1 MEQTL
6 VDDIVSIL
14 ENYSVHNDF
23 DGFLKVPTEEV
34 SIALEKMFITKMN
47 EEKRKIYYEKIES
60 LKTILHEE
68 YLPEAILERNFYLD
82 NGKVISRI
90 WIEKLNVS
98 LNNRNYWPEIFE
110 FFSET
115 MSKFELFFFEFEE
128 IEDQVFAEL
137 EDDTSNE
144 IDDMV
149 HVRVNFPPFQHFKID
164 ENNKEFIDQNI
175 LFNNKR
181 FIHLE

>member
-1 MEQTL
+1 MYSKEEAQQIKKEFWTAFAEAYPRKWL
-6 VDDIVSIL
+6 LYDTKIKDVTFKFYIDNKKAQVLLDI
-14 ENYSVHNDF
+14 EPKD
-23 DGFLKVPTEEV
+23 
-34 SIALEKMFITKMN
+34 

-98 LNNRNYWPEIFE
+98 LNNRNYWPDIFE

-115 MSKFELFFFEFEE
+115 MTKFELFFFEFEDY
-128 IEDQVFAEL
+128 IKDL
-137 EDDTSNE
+137 EMNT
-144 IDDMV
+144 
-149 HVRVNFPPFQHFKID
+149 
-164 ENNKEFIDQNI
+164 
-175 LFNNKR
+175 
-181 FIHLE
+181 

>member
-1 MEQTL
+1 MYSKEEALRIKKDFWIAFAEAYPRKWLLYDTKIKDVTFKFYIDNKKAQVL
-6 VDDIVSIL
+6 LDI
-14 ENYSVHNDF
+14 EPKD
-23 DGFLKVPTEEV
+23 
-34 SIALEKMFITKMN
+34 

-115 MSKFELFFFEFEE
+115 MTKFELFFFEFEE
-128 IEDQVFAEL
+128 YIKDL
-137 EDDTSNE
+137 EMNT
-144 IDDMV
+144 
-149 HVRVNFPPFQHFKID
+149 
-164 ENNKEFIDQNI
+164 
-175 LFNNKR
+175 
-181 FIHLE
+181 